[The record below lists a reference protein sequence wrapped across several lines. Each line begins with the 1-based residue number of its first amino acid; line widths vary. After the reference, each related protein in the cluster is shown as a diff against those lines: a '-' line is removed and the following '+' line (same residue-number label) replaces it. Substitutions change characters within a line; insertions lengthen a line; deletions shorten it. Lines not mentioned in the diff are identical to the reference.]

1 MYKVF
6 CDDQLLYLPGD
17 QELVIFNTKL
27 ELADNKSGSFEF
39 DIPAVNPIY
48 DRMKKLTSVIRVEKD
63 GDSIFYGRILSMEK
77 NFYNTRTVVCEGE
90 LAYLL
95 DSIQEPKAYHS
106 YTVRSFLN
114 ALLAVH
120 NMQTTMGKRLAVT
133 FNSKCAGESGSFDNL
148 SLFFKSGSTVY
159 AVFTKKRA
167 NDVAGKTFIVPA
179 GDFYVYW
186 HTDASVNNY
195 YGFSID
201 SVEFTSEISGTATVS
216 SLPSYTAVETKKVSD
231 MQSAHNP
238 YANSSNL
245 LWHYT
250 HTFDKKDL
258 YPKMF
263 VTGMVTM
270 EDSNDSIYRY
280 TNWENTLDDIQD
292 KLVDRLGGHLRIRH
306 SGTTRY
312 LDYIAD
318 YDNTNTQVIEFG
330 SNLLDYTENADA
342 SEIATRV
349 IPLGKRLEES
359 SIEGL
364 EEYTTIKS
372 VNNSVPYIESTDAV
386 KVYGVVTRTVS
397 FEDVGEP
404 ANLKKKAEKYLSDI
418 QFENLSLT
426 CNAVDLNMVDVDIE
440 RIKLGDSIRVV
451 SKPHGM
457 DRYFPVT
464 ALTIDLQNPQNNTVT
479 LGTSVK
485 AGISERTTNQNDS
498 LVQKI
503 QSLPP
508 QSDTLRMA
516 IENATALITA
526 ATTGHVVTRP
536 EEILIMD
543 TADKDT
549 AKKVWRW
556 NLNGLGYSST
566 GYNGTFGTAITMDG
580 KIVGKY
586 IAARSIYADSFIAG
600 ELQTAW
606 NGITDYIQLKN
617 GELQVFNTSDQLVS
631 KFNYNGEHFYRD
643 GTYVGKI
650 GTNKWSSNAAHKGLV
665 FDLEYTGKY
674 MAWCYQKTS
683 GASSY
688 TTMLCFS
695 QGNSIYTEQGLHL
708 GCDFYGEWNTLYNI
722 KLSGVSS
729 GGYSA
734 FTGTIPI
741 IMNITDKGNGAISW
755 TYSKLQVKNGII
767 VGYWN

>member
-1 MYKVF
+1 M
-6 CDDQLLYLPGD
+6 
-17 QELVIFNTKL
+17 T
-27 ELADNKSGSFEF
+27 A
-39 DIPAVNPIY
+39 
-48 DRMKKLTSVIRVEKD
+48 
-63 GDSIFYGRILSMEK
+63 
-77 NFYNTRTVVCEGE
+77 
-90 LAYLL
+90 
-95 DSIQEPKAYHS
+95 
-106 YTVRSFLN
+106 
-114 ALLAVH
+114 
-120 NMQTTMGKRLAVT
+120 
-133 FNSKCAGESGSFDNL
+133 
-148 SLFFKSGSTVY
+148 ST
-159 AVFTKKRA
+159 ATQI
-167 NDVAGKTFIVPA
+167 GKTRWMIFR
-179 GDFYVYW
+179 
-186 HTDASVNNY
+186 N
-195 YGFSID
+195 
-201 SVEFTSEISGTATVS
+201 
-216 SLPSYTAVETKKVSD
+216 
-231 MQSAHNP
+231 
-238 YANSSNL
+238 
-245 LWHYT
+245 
-250 HTFDKKDL
+250 
-258 YPKMF
+258 
-263 VTGMVTM
+263 
-270 EDSNDSIYRY
+270 
-280 TNWENTLDDIQD
+280 
-292 KLVDRLGGHLRIRH
+292 KLVDRLGGHLRIRIQA
-306 SGTTRY
+306 TTQLPGLY
-312 LDYIAD
+312 AD
-318 YDNTNTQVIEFG
+318 YDNTIHRSLSLAVTFLN
-330 SNLLDYTENADA
+330 YTENADA

-349 IPLGKRLEES
+349 IPIGKRLEES

-631 KFNYNGEHFYRD
+631 KSIIMGSIFTGT

-650 GTNKWSSNAAHKGLV
+650 GT
-665 FDLEYTGKY
+665 
-674 MAWCYQKTS
+674 TS
-683 GASSY
+683 GQAMQH
-688 TTMLCFS
+688 TKGWCLIW
-695 QGNSIYTEQGLHL
+695 NIPESIWH
-708 GCDFYGEWNTLYNI
+708 
-722 KLSGVSS
+722 GVIRKQ
-729 GGYSA
+729 A
-734 FTGTIPI
+734 EHHPIPRCCVFHREI
-741 IMNITDKGNGAISW
+741 VSTRNRDCIWDVIFMGNGIHSTTLNFRVFLLADTVHLLERSQ
-755 TYSKLQVKNGII
+755 SS
-767 VGYWN
+767 

>member
-1 MYKVF
+1 
-6 CDDQLLYLPGD
+6 
-17 QELVIFNTKL
+17 
-27 ELADNKSGSFEF
+27 
-39 DIPAVNPIY
+39 
-48 DRMKKLTSVIRVEKD
+48 
-63 GDSIFYGRILSMEK
+63 MEE
-77 NFYNTRTVVCEGE
+77 R
-90 LAYLL
+90 
-95 DSIQEPKAYHS
+95 
-106 YTVRSFLN
+106 R
-114 ALLAVH
+114 
-120 NMQTTMGKRLAVT
+120 
-133 FNSKCAGESGSFDNL
+133 
-148 SLFFKSGSTVY
+148 
-159 AVFTKKRA
+159 
-167 NDVAGKTFIVPA
+167 
-179 GDFYVYW
+179 
-186 HTDASVNNY
+186 
-195 YGFSID
+195 
-201 SVEFTSEISGTATVS
+201 
-216 SLPSYTAVETKKVSD
+216 
-231 MQSAHNP
+231 
-238 YANSSNL
+238 
-245 LWHYT
+245 
-250 HTFDKKDL
+250 
-258 YPKMF
+258 
-263 VTGMVTM
+263 
-270 EDSNDSIYRY
+270 
-280 TNWENTLDDIQD
+280 
-292 KLVDRLGGHLRIRH
+292 
-306 SGTTRY
+306 
-312 LDYIAD
+312 
-318 YDNTNTQVIEFG
+318 
-330 SNLLDYTENADA
+330 
-342 SEIATRV
+342 
-349 IPLGKRLEES
+349 
-359 SIEGL
+359 EGL

>member
-1 MYKVF
+1 MYKVY
-6 CDDQLLYLPGD
+6 CDDELIYLPGD
-17 QELVIFNTKL
+17 SELIILNTKL
-27 ELADNKSGSFEF
+27 ELGDNKSGSFEF
-39 DIPAVNPIY
+39 DIPVKNPYY
-48 DRMKKLTSVIRVEKD
+48 DKMQKLTSVIKVMKD
-63 GDSIFYGRILSMEK
+63 SEAIFYGRILSMEK
-77 NFYNTRTVVCEGE
+77 NFYNTKTVVCEGE

-95 DSIQEPKAYHS
+95 DSIQEPKAYHD
-106 YTVRSFLN
+106 YTVRGFLN
-114 ALLAVH
+114 ALITNH
-120 NMQTTMGKRLAVT
+120 NNQTILPKRLAVT
-133 FNSKCAGESGSFDNL
+133 FNSQCAGESASYDYL
-148 SLFFKSGSTVY
+148 SLYYKSGTATY
-159 AVFTKKRA
+159 ALFTKKKA

-179 GDFYVYW
+179 GDFYIYW
-186 HTDASVNNY
+186 HTDASINNY

-201 SVEFTSEISGTATVS
+201 DISFTTQTASTGTTAT
-216 SLPSYTAVETKKVSD
+216 LPSYTVTETTKASD
-231 MQSAHNP
+231 IQTAHNP
-238 YANSSNL
+238 YENSSNL

-250 HTFDKKDL
+250 HSFTANEL
-258 YPKMF
+258 NPKRF
-263 VTGMVTM
+263 TVGMVTV

-280 TNWENTLDDIQD
+280 TNWETTLDDIKD
-292 KLVDRLGGHLRIRH
+292 KLVDRLGGHLRVRH
-306 SGTTRY
+306 VGTTRY
-312 LDYIAD
+312 LDYLED
-318 YDNTNTQVIEFG
+318 YDNTNTQVISFG
-330 SNLLDYTENADA
+330 ENLLDYTENADA
-342 SEIATRV
+342 TEIATRI
-349 IPLGKRLEES
+349 IPLGARLEES

-372 VNNSVPYIESTDAV
+372 VNNNVAYVQSDSAIAS
-386 KVYGVVTRTVS
+386 YGIVTKTVS
-397 FEDVGEP
+397 FDDVTVP
-404 ANLKKKAEKYLSDI
+404 ANLKTKAEKYLKDV

-426 CNAVDLNMVDVDIE
+426 CNAIDLNMVDVDIE

-451 SKPHGM
+451 SEPHGM

-464 ALTIDLQNPQNNTVT
+464 ALSIDLQNPESNTIT

-485 AGISERTTNQNDS
+485 SGISERTTSQNDS
-498 LVQKI
+498 LVQQI

-543 TADKDT
+543 TADTAT

-586 IAARSIYADSFIAG
+586 IAAKSIYADSFIAG

-617 GELQVFNTSDQLVS
+617 GELQVYNTSSKLVS

-643 GTYVGKI
+643 SVYVGKI
-650 GTNKWSSNAAHKGLV
+650 GTNQWSGNTSHKGLV

-674 MAWCYQKTS
+674 MAWCYQES
-683 GASSY
+683 SSASSY

-695 QGNSIYTEQGLHL
+695 QANSIYTKKGLHL
-708 GCDFYGEWNTLYNI
+708 GCDLYAENYTLHNV
-722 KLSGVSS
+722 KLDGVSS
-729 GGYSA
+729 GGYTA
-734 FTGTIPI
+734 YTGTIPI
-741 IMNITDKGNGAISW
+741 IMSITDKGSGSISW